1 MEFIQIFTILA
12 LIFLDLAS
20 SQSLRRTVTQSSS
33 SCTDAVKDYIGAQD
47 GDEVEINYTGWLRDT
62 SVSGGTW
69 RKGKQFDSSEG
80 GQPIKFVLGEGRVI
94 KGWEE
99 GLVGTCEG
107 ESLKL
112 EIPSNLAYGDREVGG
127 GLIPK
132 NSDLIFELTLEKIK
146 KGFRF
151 ITLEEKTCG
160 KNDKTRSKDKV
171 TFDYEQRLPDG
182 TPAGGT
188 GDFELNGN
196 EVAKAEIGKTGIKGW
211 DQGLSGMCVGEKRR
225 VIIPPEL
232 GYGEKGVT
240 NEDGSVLIPP
250 NSVVV
255 VDIKMHQ
262 KSNRVDN
269 FLERISSGLLDFG
282 R

>member
-1 MEFIQIFTILA
+1 MELFQIFTILA
-12 LIFLDLAS
+12 LTLLNFTS
-20 SQSLRRTVTQSSS
+20 CQKLRRTVTQSSRT
-33 SCTDAVKDYIGAQD
+33 CTDAVKDYIGAQD
-47 GDEVEINYTGWLRDT
+47 GDIVEINYTGWLRDT
-62 SVSGGTW
+62 SVSGGNW

-80 GQPIKFVLGEGRVI
+80 GEPIKFELGEGRVI

-112 EIPSNLAYGDREVGG
+112 EIPSNLAYGDKEVGG
-127 GLIPK
+127 GLIPA
-132 NSDLIFELTLEKIK
+132 NSDLIFELTLETIK
-146 KGFRF
+146 KGFRY
-151 ITLEEKTCG
+151 ITLEEKNCG

-182 TPAGGT
+182 TSIGGT
-188 GDFELNGN
+188 GDFEFNGN
-196 EVAKAEIGKTGIKGW
+196 EIAKAEIGKTGIKGW
-211 DQGLSGMCVGEKRR
+211 DRGLTGMCVGEKRR
-225 VIIPPEL
+225 AIIPPEL
-232 GYGEKGVT
+232 GYGEKGVKDDEG
-240 NEDGSVLIPP
+240 NVLIPP
-250 NSVVV
+250 NAIII